1 MRSFEGAWVLG
12 LAAQVPGL
20 AAREEGPELVGE
32 KEAQLA
38 QVLLGVG
45 EQETQ
50 LMELLSSQRS
60 RQGVYTGPVQ
70 FEVGERQAK
79 LLHDSV
85 EVGERQAKLLHSA
98 RFEVETQGRPP
109 WRGPLWRS
117 CWAASRSSPV
127 QCTQGPSC

>member
-1 MRSFEGAWVLG
+1 MRRFEGAWVLG

-20 AAREEGPELVGE
+20 PAHDEGLELVDE

-50 LMELLSSQRS
+50 LIELLSARGS
-60 RQGVYTGPVQ
+60 RQGFYTGPVQ
-70 FEVGERQAK
+70 FGVGERQAQ

-85 EVGERQAKLLHSA
+85 EVGELQAKLLYSA

-127 QCTQGPSC
+127 QCTQGPPC

>member
-1 MRSFEGAWVLG
+1 MRRFEGAWVLG

-20 AAREEGPELVGE
+20 AAREGSLELVDGE
-32 KEAQLA
+32 EAHQA
-38 QVLLGVG
+38 QALLDVV

-50 LMELLSSQRS
+50 LMELLSARRS
-60 RQGVYTGPVQ
+60 HQGFHTGPVQ
-70 FEVGERQAK
+70 FEVGELQA
-79 LLHDSV
+79 
-85 EVGERQAKLLHSA
+85 ELLHSA
-98 RFEVETQGRPP
+98 RLEVGELQGRPP